1 MRWPWQYGVMNVV
14 IFNPNSTEQLKV
26 FYDVQMTN
34 YMYRKTSSISRDLYQ
49 KLNLKNYQVIS
60 QS

>member
-1 MRWPWQYGVMNVV
+1 MVYKDEMYSIILHQK
-14 IFNPNSTEQLKV
+14 EQ
-26 FYDVQMTN
+26 
-34 YMYRKTSSISRDLYQ
+34 YRKTSSISRDLYQ